1 LYTIPSKIKLMCLA
15 RGPTPLHENPE
26 SEAYGRLRAEI
37 IDGLLSPNAR
47 LVEQDLSDHLGVS
60 RPAVRLALI
69 RLEHDGLV
77 VRARNRGARVRLVPE
92 SEAIEILEA
101 RAALEGLA
109 AHHAAIVAGDDEI
122 AMLRQISAEQAADH
136 ARGDLLA
143 MSAANTRLHRAII
156 EASRHQT
163 VSRLS
168 ALLGP
173 QLVQFQYRTIL
184 QPGRPEQSL
193 QEHAEILDAIA
204 AHDAQRAER
213 AMRTHLANV
222 TATLRSR
229 AQS

>member
-1 LYTIPSKIKLMCLA
+1 MKALQET
-15 RGPTPLHENPE
+15 PE
-26 SEAYGRLRAEI
+26 SEAYRRLRTEI
-37 IDGLLSPNAR
+37 IDGRLSPNAR
-47 LVEQDLSDHLGVS
+47 LVEQDLSDHFGVS
-60 RPAVRLALI
+60 RPAVRGALI

-109 AHHAAIVAGDDEI
+109 AYHAAIVAGDDEVASLRRI
-122 AMLRQISAEQAADH
+122 ADEQAAEY

-143 MSAANTRLHRAII
+143 MSAANTALHRAII

-184 QPGRPEQSL
+184 QPGRPERSL
-193 QEHAEILDAIA
+193 QEHAEIVDAIA
-204 AHDAQRAER
+204 AHDPQRAEQ

-222 TATLRSR
+222 TAALRTRS
-229 AQS
+229 